1 MVNSFMHL
9 LRRHVE
15 TRGDRQAIAF
25 LDEEGDGFEAWT
37 YRELDRHA
45 RAMSV
50 SLSAQLKQGSCALI
64 LCPPGLQFVKAILGC
79 FYAGIVAVPVYPPA
93 NAQQTSRIA
102 TILQDTGSDLILT
115 TRAFK
120 SRIESWLSALGEVRH
135 YRFLLVDEI
144 LVSAEADW
152 ETPVYGDA
160 ELAFLQYTSGS
171 TSEPKGVM
179 VSHGNLMAN
188 LEMIRARFE
197 LTADSIIVGWLP
209 MFHDMGLVGN
219 LLEVLYVGGQTVL
232 MSPVSFVRKPVRW
245 LEAATRFQATVIGGP
260 NFGYALCADRI
271 TPTQKAG
278 LDLSALRIAY
288 CGSEPID
295 YRVLERF
302 SDSFKEIGFDRNA
315 FYPCYGMAEATLL
328 VTGSQV
334 GAGAVYFQLVAD
346 DLADGLALSAEDG
359 KMVQRVLVGCGVS
372 VIGQDLRI
380 VAPKTRRPL
389 ADGQIGEVWISGPHV
404 ALGYWLKPV
413 LTEEAFCA
421 YLDDSGEGPY
431 LRTGDLG
438 FLRDAHLVIA
448 GRIKELIIVRGR
460 NHYPQDIERTV
471 AQSHP
476 SLQPQ
481 SGSAFSVEVDG
492 EAGIVVV
499 QEVRRTALRSLPAE
513 EVACLVRQRVLEAH
527 ELALH
532 ALVLIKPAT
541 LPRTSSG
548 KIMRG
553 SCRSAYVQGELESV
567 YVWTALSEPSAALAQ
582 MGLPAESIE
591 DGNAP
596 LETRIRQ
603 WVANRA
609 GLVVQEVSPDKPFAD
624 FGLDSVAALELAEC
638 LEKWLGRPVPA
649 TVFWDFPTIAALSA
663 HLSTECHAVETLAA
677 AMVTQSPQS
686 KEPALAGGELEALSE
701 RELAAL
707 LAEELGHAD

>member
-1 MVNSFMHL
+1 MVNSFVHL
-9 LRRHVE
+9 LRSHAE
-15 TRGDRQAIAF
+15 TQGDRQAIVF
-25 LDEEGDGFEAWT
+25 LDEDGDGFESWT
-37 YRELDRHA
+37 YYELDRQA

-50 SLSAQLKQGSCALI
+50 SLSAQSKPGSCALI
-64 LCPPGLQFVKAILGC
+64 LCPPGLQFLKAILGC
-79 FYAGIVAVPVYPPA
+79 FYAGIVAVPIYPPA
-93 NAQQTSRIA
+93 NVRQTSRIA
-102 TILQDTGSDLILT
+102 TISQDTGSDLILT

-120 SRIESWLSALGEVRH
+120 SRIESFLIELGEVRH

-144 LVSAEADW
+144 LLSADADW
-152 ETPVYGDA
+152 ETPVYRDSD
-160 ELAFLQYTSGS
+160 LALLQYTSGS

-188 LEMIRARFE
+188 LEMIRAWFD
-197 LTADSIIVGWLP
+197 LTADSINVGWLP

-219 LLEVLYVGGQTVL
+219 LLAMLYVGGQTVL

-245 LEAATRFQATVIGGP
+245 LEAATRFKATVIGGP

-271 TPTQKAG
+271 TPEQQAG

-302 SDSFKEIGFDRNA
+302 SDRFKAVGFDRNA
-315 FYPCYGMAEATLL
+315 LYPCYGMAEATLL

-334 GAGAVYFQLVAD
+334 GGGAVYFPLVAD
-346 DLADGLALSAEDG
+346 DLTDGLATSAEDG
-359 KMVQRVLVGCGVS
+359 KAAQRVLVSCGVS
-372 VIGQDLRI
+372 APGQGLRI
-380 VAPKTRRPL
+380 VDPKTRRSL
-389 ADGQIGEVWISGPHV
+389 ADGQVGEVWISGPHL
-404 ALGYWLKPV
+404 AQGYWRKPA

-421 YLDDSGEGPY
+421 YVDGSGEGPY

-438 FLRDAHLVIA
+438 FLRDGHLVIA
-448 GRIKELIIVRGR
+448 GRIKEVIIVRGR

-481 SGSAFSVEVDG
+481 SGAAFSVEVNG
-492 EAGIVVV
+492 EAGLVVV

-513 EVACLVRQRVLEAH
+513 EVARLARQRVLEAH

-541 LPRTSSG
+541 LPKTSSG

-553 SCRSAYVQGELESV
+553 ACRAAYLQGEMESV
-567 YVWTALSEPSAALAQ
+567 YAWSAPEEARLDLAPTE
-582 MGLPAESIE
+582 LPAESFG
-591 DGNAP
+591 DGSAP
-596 LETRIRQ
+596 LETRLRE
-603 WVANRA
+603 WVANRM
-609 GLVVQEVSPDKPFAD
+609 GLVAQEVSPDKPFAD
-624 FGLDSVAALELAEC
+624 FGLDSVSALELAER
-638 LEKWLGRPVPA
+638 LENWLGRPVPA
-649 TVFWDFPTIAALSA
+649 TIFWDFPTIAALSA
-663 HLSTECHAVETLAA
+663 HLSSEPQAAEALAA
-677 AMVTQSPQS
+677 VMDAQPAQS
-686 KEPALAGGELEALSE
+686 KGPALAGDELEALSE